1 MIQVFIGFDERQ
13 PIALQVLAHSI
24 YTRSSKPVSITPL
37 VLSQLPIKRR
47 GLTEFTFSRYLVPH
61 LSGFVG
67 RSIFLDA
74 DMLCLG
80 DIAELESLADPLAA
94 VSLVKNKVRFEWPS
108 MMVFNNAACT
118 HLTPEFIDDPQSQ
131 PQSFRWA
138 KEVAELPPDW
148 NHIVSYDKPRK
159 DAKLVHFT
167 AGLPCWPETNNCEH
181 AAEWQAERKACN
193 STVTWEELMGSSIH
207 AQKMRTA

>member
-1 MIQVFIGFDERQ
+1 MNVFIGVDRRQ
-13 PIALQVLAHSI
+13 PIAAQVLAHSI

-47 GLTEFTFSRYLVPH
+47 GLTEFTFSRYLVPW
-61 LSGFVG
+61 LSNFVG

-80 DIAELESLADPLAA
+80 DIAELEDLADPIAP

-118 HLTPEFIDDPQSQ
+118 HLTPAFIDDPQSQ

-138 KEVAELPPDW
+138 KEVVELPPDW
-148 NHIVSYDKPRK
+148 NFLCGYDKYVPNV
-159 DAKLVHFT
+159 KLVHYT
-167 AGLPCWPETNNCEH
+167 SGVPIWPETKHCDY
-181 AAEWQAERKACN
+181 AQEWQDERKASN
-193 STVTWEELMGSSIH
+193 SSVSFDELMGKSVH
-207 AQKMRTA
+207 AQRMA

>member
-1 MIQVFIGFDERQ
+1 MIQVFIGFDRRQ

-47 GLTEFTFSRYLVPH
+47 GLTEFTLSRYLVPY

-80 DIAELESLADPLAA
+80 DIAELEYLADPIAA

-138 KEVAELPPDW
+138 KDVAELPPDW
-148 NHIVSYDKPRK
+148 NHLVSYDKPRK
-159 DAKLVHFT
+159 DAKLVHFSS
-167 AGLPCWPETNNCEH
+167 GLPCWSETKGCEY
-181 AAEWQAERKACN
+181 ATEWHDERKACN
-193 STVTWEELMGSSIH
+193 STVTWEELMGRSIH
-207 AQKMRTA
+207 AQRMA

>member
-1 MIQVFIGFDERQ
+1 MIQVFIGFDRRQ

-37 VLSQLPIKRR
+37 VIEQLPVKRI
-47 GLTEFTFSRYLVPH
+47 GLTSFTFSRYTVPY

-80 DIAELESLADPLAA
+80 DIAELEDLADPIAA

-108 MMVFNNAACT
+108 MMVFNNAACM

-159 DAKLVHFT
+159 DAKLVHYT
-167 AGLPCWPETNNCEH
+167 AGIPCWPETNNCEY
-181 AAEWQAERKACN
+181 AAEWHAERKACN
-193 STVTWEELMGSSIH
+193 STVTWEELMGKSIH
-207 AQKMRTA
+207 AQRMA